1 MSGFSAVT
9 YALAKKASKQYAD
22 YLFSKVG
29 ALDIQFVDSLPTVDI
44 KEKTIYFVP
53 ASAEK
58 TSYNQYMYVDS
69 NWVLVGSTE
78 LNLDNYYTKDEINEL
93 LFIKSV
99 DDSNFIVNEAGQ
111 LSLNPVAGRLI
122 TQDEVSTLQKV
133 VNGEFNNFIKSV
145 NTDIFSV
152 DTNSK
157 LDLIAIPTSLLTPV
171 IGDMTDLTDYT
182 EGTTIVNEINKIYD
196 RLTWQEI
203 PQII

>member
-9 YALAKKASKQYAD
+9 YVLAKKASKQYAD

-78 LNLDNYYTKDEINEL
+78 LNLDNYYTKDELKKEIANILPIATEDKLGAIIIDNNSILIEDNGKIHISDNYIKNLISKDYIQENIDEVKTVKDEL
-93 LFIKSV
+93 KLALSILSKFSHCQ
-99 DDSNFIVNEAGQ
+99 Q
-111 LSLNPVAGRLI
+111 LS
-122 TQDEVSTLQKV
+122 DEERMLLEDLLKSSD
-133 VNGEFNNFIKSV
+133 EIKEV
-145 NTDIFSV
+145 EV
-152 DTNSK
+152 
-157 LDLIAIPTSLLTPV
+157 
-171 IGDMTDLTDYT
+171 
-182 EGTTIVNEINKIYD
+182 
-196 RLTWQEI
+196 
-203 PQII
+203 